1 MKSWY
6 FEQKLTVE
14 LFFVSGVWPFWQIV
28 DSTGSPNLKSLKSKK
43 QDRKQEHKNEEG
55 EMPESSDFDLS
66 GGATTEA
73 QGEHIEPASPYLELQ
88 IVSANQQE
96 LRLPFLY
103 PRIDFAKSAPQVFP
117 QGAGWEAR
125 LVGDSVELVH
135 EDGNRQPLE
144 VGSCFELEGVRVWL
158 LDARRPAVGTLEGLT
173 PPYVGKVWNLT
184 NQQSWLGRKGK
195 RLNHVEVNHSTV
207 SRTHATFLPDRQG
220 RIELLAESSGAPTA
234 VNGKTIEAGQKMRLA
249 NGALIGCGE
258 LLFRFKAS
266 TETGSAE
273 SLLSINTL
281 GTFQVKLGATDHAP
295 NIGNEKAQFLL
306 AALAVKWGE
315 PRSVDWIL
323 SQFWPEV
330 TTSRGRKNLSY
341 TLVQLRENL
350 GIKGTEQ
357 DNLFIRAS
365 SNVQLN
371 PDRLADHDYI
381 ELVRLTEGRKP
392 LTSKP
397 ILERAI
403 RLYSGH
409 FMPNCYDE
417 WAEVVRQSL
426 EADFTQTLLN
436 TAQNS
441 IQDFETV
448 ELATDKLRSLDPL
461 NEEAVG
467 LFMEACLHA
476 AQPTR
481 AVEAYEDLVKA
492 LNAEGLEPT
501 TEVMKIYYKATLGLG

>member
-1 MKSWY
+1 M
-6 FEQKLTVE
+6 
-14 LFFVSGVWPFWQIV
+14 
-28 DSTGSPNLKSLKSKK
+28 
-43 QDRKQEHKNEEG
+43 R
-55 EMPESSDFDLS
+55 ESSDFDLS

-73 QGEHIEPASPYLELQ
+73 QGEHVKPASPFLELQ
-88 IVSANQQE
+88 IVSPSQQE

-103 PRIDFAKSAPQVFP
+103 SRIDFAKSAGHVFP
-117 QGAGWEAR
+117 QGVGWEAH
-125 LVGDSVELVH
+125 LSGDVVELVH
-135 EDGNRQPLE
+135 EDGDRHPLE
-144 VGSCFELEGVRVWL
+144 VGSCFELDGVRVWL
-158 LDARRPAVGTLEGLT
+158 LDARRPAVGTLECLT
-173 PPYVGKVWNLT
+173 PPYVGKIWNLT
-184 NQQSWLGRKGK
+184 SQQTWLGRKGK

-220 RIELLAESSGAPTA
+220 RIELLTESAGAPTA
-234 VNGKTIEAGQKMRLA
+234 VNGKAVEVGQKVRLS

-258 LLFRFKAS
+258 LLFRFRAS
-266 TETGSAE
+266 TEDGSAE

-281 GTFQVKLGATDHAP
+281 GTFQVKLGSTDHAP

-330 TTSRGRKNLSY
+330 TSARGRKNLSY

-350 GIKGTEQ
+350 GVKGTEH

-371 PDRLADHDYI
+371 PDRLGDHDYM
-381 ELVRLTEGRKP
+381 ELARLTVGKKP
-392 LTSKP
+392 LTSRP
-397 ILERAI
+397 VLERAI

-426 EADFTQTLLN
+426 ETDFTQTLLR
-436 TAQNS
+436 TAS
-441 IQDFETV
+441 HSMEDLDTV
-448 ELATDKLRSLDPL
+448 TLATSKLRALDPL
-461 NEEAVG
+461 NEEAVA

-476 AQPTR
+476 AQPSR
-481 AVEAYEDLVKA
+481 AVEAYEKLVKE
-492 LNAEGLEPT
+492 LKAEGLEPT
-501 TEVMKIYYKATLGLG
+501 TEVMKIYYKANLGLG